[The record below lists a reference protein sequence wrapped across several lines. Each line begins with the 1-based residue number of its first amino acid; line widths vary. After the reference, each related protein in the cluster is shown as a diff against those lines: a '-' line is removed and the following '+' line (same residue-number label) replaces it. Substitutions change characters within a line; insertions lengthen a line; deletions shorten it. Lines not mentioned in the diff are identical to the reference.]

1 MSSIKNIFL
10 TLTGMAVLTACSA
23 VDIDKTR
30 KMPSKGTAFQQALHK
45 EYAELAFL
53 EDDEGDSD
61 DAVYFNNK
69 AVMSAAGNKVG
80 PQKTKERNLPGDTK
94 WVLEAARSALVA
106 ELGSGARDRMPAKAA
121 RAQAMFDC
129 WMQEQEENNQ
139 PKDIARCRSA
149 FDRALKDIG
158 KVQVASAPPA
168 PVPGPYTIFF
178 AFDSAKLDAKA
189 MAVIKKAAGEAQ
201 AANISGIILNAH
213 TDRAGTN
220 KYNEQLSRARLDV
233 VGNALSA
240 AGVSLDSSIRSSLG
254 ENFPA
259 VSTPD
264 GKREPKN
271 RRVEI
276 KFRR

>member
-1 MSSIKNIFL
+1 MLRRSVETTPRKRTQPSAKNLAAKNLLRI
-10 TLTGMAVLTACSA
+10 
-23 VDIDKTR
+23 
-30 KMPSKGTAFQQALHK
+30 SKGTCHPP
-45 EYAELAFL
+45 
-53 EDDEGDSD
+53 
-61 DAVYFNNK
+61 
-69 AVMSAAGNKVG
+69 

-254 ENFPA
+254 EDFPF

-264 GKREPKN
+264 GKRGAKN
-271 RRVEI
+271 RRSDFGFLTLAVI
-276 KFRR
+276 WRVVAKRRLYPQKRKSRRWFLKQPKDFIHLSPL